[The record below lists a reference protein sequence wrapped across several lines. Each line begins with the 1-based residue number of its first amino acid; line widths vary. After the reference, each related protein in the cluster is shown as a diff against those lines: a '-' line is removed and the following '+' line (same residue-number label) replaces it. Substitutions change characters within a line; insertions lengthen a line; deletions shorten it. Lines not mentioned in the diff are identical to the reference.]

1 MSNTRF
7 TILLGG
13 EICST
18 ERLLSLT
25 ENTRAIAADGGMR
38 HATALN
44 LKPELWVGD
53 FDSADD
59 AEFTAFADVE
69 RQPYPTAKAV
79 TDGEIAVDEAI
90 KRGAKELI
98 LVGALG
104 GERSDHALQHYAYA
118 LSLKQQGFRVVLTS
132 GEEEAHPLLAGSLD
146 IDQPVGSLLSVIGF
160 TDLAGLDIDN
170 VAYPLDD
177 FSLPFG
183 SSRTVSNIA
192 KGHVRLRLR
201 EGKAIVLCRPYDL
214 TGK

>member
-1 MSNTRF
+1 MNNARF

-13 EICST
+13 DISST

-25 ENTRAIAADGGMR
+25 ANTRAIAADGGMR
-38 HATALN
+38 HAQALS

-53 FDSADD
+53 FDSADP
-59 AEFTAFADVE
+59 AEFAAFSEVE
-69 RQPYPTAKAV
+69 RQPYPVAKAV

-90 KRGAKELI
+90 KRGAQELI

-118 LSLKQQGFRVVLTS
+118 LSLAQKGFRVVLTS
-132 GEEEAHPLLAGSLD
+132 GVEEAYPLLPGALEL
-146 IDQPVGSLLSVIGF
+146 DQPKDSLLSVIGF
-160 TDLAGLDIDN
+160 TDLHGLDIDN
-170 VAYPLDD
+170 VEYPLDT
-177 FSLPFG
+177 FSLSFG

-192 KGHVRLRLR
+192 KGTVQLRLN